1 STGWV
6 FTTQPGPA
14 PFLRLLEVEVKKCSL
29 YFQVL
34 ATRGCPLRSR
44 CSLVDA
50 AKVGKAEAGQLLRV
64 VGRLEV
70 GGTRCFGLESG
81 EWVVCPKDLE
91 PSLKG
96 PLEVRKMNNEEAEVQ
111 AEESVM
117 LRKEPTDLPW
127 AATKKVLLPK
137 SKVLAI
143 RRAHLQGEMWMEV
156 MQLGGMSGWVEK
168 RCCMLPDAGFRL
180 AAGVLGFRPASA
192 KSMRSVGRP
201 DLRMVYSAFASSS
214 GYSPEAAYGLAQKGF
229 WTSDTCDE
237 SRTVTPCNGAE
248 KFIEV
253 LPLVVF
259 STALNLRKVRIQQA
273 ASNHPQDFLRNGTLE
288 VGGLPLPRVVK
299 AADQPHCDSY
309 QAIAPVVQREA
320 SKNGLSIP
328 SLLESA
334 ICKIAC
340 RMLAAQKEWIM
351 LKFVEVSAEV
361 GPITPAA
368 APAAQPQPQPVKAG
382 PGPSVEPQV
391 EIGQMVQATPSNYQ
405 ELQQEL
411 PSVASTTVSA
421 RDDQTVTEPLTF
433 EPSETSTVPAAST
446 ALSVPLIEEP
456 SSTYRAPLAKLN
468 ATWSQL
474 LRAQCEHATY
484 GSVGLLAGIT

>member
-1 STGWV
+1 MLKKALSGLDRLHKPGLPGLTEPPVGKAATDSKETGIWSYLVTDLSGIRPRQEPVYSTSKESSAKRYPAGTVVEVHERLRSGWTKWLRLAEGGWLFDISPKDRKVRMVEVEVQHGLWKFEVCTRELVHLAAPNLAKKAPAPPMHAGEVFSSDQKVRPRIGRGAFLRVLDAGTWVCDFMDGNQLVRRCEDVAEEPISPLLIQADLDDRQLDDDAEVGEWKYIVLDPKGVTLRSRPTYDKAAKLKARLEEGEVVEVLERQEGADTVFLRVEGPDGSTGWV

-156 MQLGGMSGWVEK
+156 MQLGGMSGW
-168 RCCMLPDAGFRL
+168 M
-180 AAGVLGFRPASA
+180 PASDLQLEF
-192 KSMRSVGRP
+192 SV
-201 DLRMVYSAFASSS
+201 
-214 GYSPEAAYGLAQKGF
+214 
-229 WTSDTCDE
+229 SD
-237 SRTVTPCNGAE
+237 
-248 KFIEV
+248 
-253 LPLVVF
+253 
-259 STALNLRKVRIQQA
+259 
-273 ASNHPQDFLRNGTLE
+273 
-288 VGGLPLPRVVK
+288 LPRR
-299 AADQPHCDSY
+299 S
-309 QAIAPVVQREA
+309 R
-320 SKNGLSIP
+320 
-328 SLLESA
+328 
-334 ICKIAC
+334 
-340 RMLAAQKEWIM
+340 
-351 LKFVEVSAEV
+351 
-361 GPITPAA
+361 
-368 APAAQPQPQPVKAG
+368 
-382 PGPSVEPQV
+382 
-391 EIGQMVQATPSNYQ
+391 
-405 ELQQEL
+405 
-411 PSVASTTVSA
+411 
-421 RDDQTVTEPLTF
+421 
-433 EPSETSTVPAAST
+433 
-446 ALSVPLIEEP
+446 
-456 SSTYRAPLAKLN
+456 
-468 ATWSQL
+468 
-474 LRAQCEHATY
+474 
-484 GSVGLLAGIT
+484 